1 MCLLLKV
8 KYKGLFQWLLIIS
21 VLVFLNGCNKKNNIT
36 YINLALNKSDRLR
49 LEGKKEEVIS
59 VNNEIIKVSK
69 EENYKKGEALAY
81 INLSNIFGTI
91 GNYKLSQHYLKLAE
105 KIAFRIN
112 DDFVYTR
119 LYHEYGQ
126 MNYVIGLIS
135 TALKYNSKAIYYGNK
150 LDEKGWLL
158 GNIYDQRADF
168 LLDKNK
174 DSAFIYY
181 HKGFD
186 VDPSALNSALIG
198 NYHLRQTNNLDSAS
212 FYINNALI
220 LLKKKDNL
228 TTRPGII
235 YFYYAELC
243 FKQKD
248 YTKALEFYEKSLVI
262 LKKTRRINK
271 LPEVYQKVA
280 LTYKKLNQFEKE
292 NEYLTKYNQLND
304 SLNKSGNEAIDI
316 STSEAIE
323 NNNSSITKHST
334 LYLIIFLSILGVI
347 IILFF
352 KYPKKQKN
360 KDSSVP
366 ISEEKTSEIRSTIP
380 DEYFTEL
387 LSLAKNNDIKF
398 LNRFEETHPTF
409 FQNLFKHNSQL
420 TRSELSLCGMIL
432 LGLSSKDIADFSFM
446 QHRSV
451 QIKKGRL
458 RKKLNIS
465 SDVNLYN
472 FFKTLS

>member
-1 MCLLLKV
+1 MCLLLRL
-8 KYKGLFQWLLIIS
+8 KYKRLFLGLLI

-36 YINLALNKSDRLR
+36 DINLALNKSDRLR
-49 LEGKKEEVIS
+49 LEGKKKEVIS
-59 VNNEIIKVSK
+59 LNNEIIKLSK

-81 INLSNIFGTI
+81 INLSNIYGTI
-91 GNYKLSQHYLKLAE
+91 GNYKLSQHFLKLAE
-105 KIAFRIN
+105 KIAFGIN
-112 DDFVYTR
+112 DNFVYTR

-126 MNYVIGLIS
+126 MNYVIGLTS

-158 GNIYDQRADF
+158 GNIYEQRADF
-168 LLDKNK
+168 LLNTNK
-174 DSAFIYY
+174 DSALHYY
-181 HKGFD
+181 HMGFD

-228 TTRPGII
+228 TIRPGTI

-271 LPEVYQKVA
+271 LPEVYQKTA
-280 LTYKKLNQFEKE
+280 LAYKKLNQFEKE
-292 NEYLTKYNQLND
+292 NEYLTKYNQLSD
-304 SLNKSGNEAIDI
+304 SLKRSGNEAIDI
-316 STSEAIE
+316 SVSEAIE
-323 NNNSSITKHST
+323 KNDYSISKYTT
-334 LYLIIFLSILGVI
+334 LYLIIFLSILGVLV
-347 IILFF
+347 ILFF
-352 KYPKKQKN
+352 KYTKKQKN
-360 KDSSVP
+360 KDSSIP
-366 ISEEKTSEIRSTIP
+366 ILEEKKPEHRSTIP
-380 DEYFTEL
+380 NEYFAEL

-409 FQNLFKHNSQL
+409 FQNLFKHNSEL

-432 LGLSSKDIADFSFM
+432 LGLSSKDIADFSFI

-472 FFKTLS
+472 FFKTLN